1 MTCPLPLAGMMCFA
15 IHRACSEPSTGAEA
29 PKLWSSRNYTAWRLA
44 WPTREHRTPQGF
56 RTDGRGIKCNL
67 IGYWGRTT
75 PLTVSTPVFNVCS
88 KLCENFCRDSYLS
101 GRFLNPQSMTA
112 HRFSFSQTTTTNIS
126 YPDLLQPPTTHYHT
140 SGRLYPPRLSR
151 HRPR

>member
-29 PKLWSSRNYTAWRLA
+29 PKLWSSRNYTAWRFA

-56 RTDGRGIKCNL
+56 RTDGGECNL

-88 KLCENFCRDSYLS
+88 KLCKNFCRDSYLS
-101 GRFLNPQSMTA
+101 GRFLNPHDRT
-112 HRFSFSQTTTTNIS
+112 SFFFFKNHHDKHFLPGPSSTSHNALS
-126 YPDLLQPPTTHYHT
+126 HVWPPASALTQ
-140 SGRLYPPRLSR
+140 
-151 HRPR
+151 RP